1 MPIISSAELQRRRQE
16 IIDAARLCFA
26 RYGFEG
32 ATVARLEEATG
43 KTRGAIFHHFGDK
56 ESLFLAIVSED
67 AQRQAE
73 VVSRQG
79 LVEVM
84 RDMLNHRDENDWF
97 ITRAEIIR
105 KLRTDPEFEERWR
118 MHQEVLDQAVLER
131 LRSNTALR
139 DDVPLEVLHTYLE
152 TVLEGFI
159 MKLAAGE
166 PADRLDRMLVLVEET
181 IRKGASAS
189 KLEGSGQADSE
200 K

>member
-1 MPIISSAELQRRRQE
+1 MPIISSDELNRRRQE

-73 VVSRQG
+73 VVSQQG

-97 ITRAEIIR
+97 LTRAEIVR
-105 KLRTDPEFEERWR
+105 KLRTDPEFELRWR
-118 MHQEVLDQAVLER
+118 EHQEVLDRAVLDR

-159 MKLAAGE
+159 LKLAAGE
-166 PADRLDRMLVLVEET
+166 PAENLDRMLELVEET
-181 IRKGASAS
+181 IRSGGANSA
-189 KLEGSGQADSE
+189 K
-200 K
+200 